1 MVYMYNGTLIY
12 ASTMFRMVTKRKRQL
27 VIPLSLFKIKKKKS
41 MKLDNLETDNDIK
54 KYPS

>member
-27 VIPLSLFKIKKKKS
+27 VIPLSLFKIKKKKEH
-41 MKLDNLETDNDIK
+41 ETG
-54 KYPS
+54 